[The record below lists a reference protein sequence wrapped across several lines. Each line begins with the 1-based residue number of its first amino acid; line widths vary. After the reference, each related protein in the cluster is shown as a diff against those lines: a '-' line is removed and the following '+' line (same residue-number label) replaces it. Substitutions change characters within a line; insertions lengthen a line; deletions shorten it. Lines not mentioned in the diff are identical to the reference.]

1 MPSLFENAISSIR
14 MGFEDFR
21 QQDADRDISA
31 VRNFYAGVLLLAKE
45 AIIRAAPKADP
56 MMIIGAKLKP
66 VSDGDGGFELKQ
78 VGQTTV
84 DYGQIAERAKD
95 FNIALDLQALKTLN
109 KLRNDMEHY
118 YTAETSNAIR
128 EAISRGFP
136 VVASLL
142 RQMEED
148 PVELLEGVWTAM
160 LETKEL
166 YDHQL
171 AEARA
176 TLEAVKWFSPSINER
191 SFRCDECQSELIEQ
205 LVPGNDNQRLVEL
218 HCKTCGADHDID
230 DAVERA
236 VDRLFGGDSYIRAKE
251 TGESGPVYTCP
262 ACERETL
269 LEEEGGCASCGEALD
284 YQSEC
289 MRCGEGIPIQ
299 DYLDGIDEGL
309 CSYCA
314 YIKEKVMGDD

>member
-14 MGFEDFR
+14 MGFEDFK

-56 MMIIGAKLKP
+56 AVVIGAKVKP
-66 VSDGDGGFELKQ
+66 VPDGMGGVEMKQ
-78 VGQTTV
+78 IGQSTV
-84 DYGQIAERAKD
+84 DFNQIAERAKD
-95 FNIALDLQALKTLN
+95 FNISLDQSALKSLN
-109 KLRNDMEHY
+109 KLRNDMEHH
-118 YTAETSNAIR
+118 YTSETSNSIR

-148 PVELLEGVWTAM
+148 PVELLEEVWAGM
-160 LETKEL
+160 LETKVL

-176 TLEAVKWFSPSINER
+176 TLEHVKWFSPSINER
-191 SFRCDECQSELIEQ
+191 SFRCDDCQSELIEQ
-205 LVPGNDNQRLVEL
+205 VEPANQSQHLVEL
-218 HCKTCGADHDID
+218 RCKTCGAFHDID
-230 DAVERA
+230 EAVENAVER
-236 VDRLFGGDSYIRAKE
+236 LFGADTYIRAKE
-251 TGESGPVYTCP
+251 TGENGPVYTCP
-262 ACERETL
+262 ACGRDTL

-284 YQSEC
+284 YTSQC
-289 MRCGEGIPIQ
+289 IRCGEGISIQ
-299 DYLDGIDEGL
+299 DFLDGIDEGL
-309 CSYCA
+309 CSYCS
-314 YIKEKVMGDD
+314 YVSEKAMRD